1 MLLAGLP
8 EMSVLRRGPAGPRNG
23 PSLTLLAAAIAISIL
38 PTWHVAPAAAPART
52 APGLIV
58 LLVADQMRA
67 DYVDRYQHQWIG
79 GLRRL
84 LDRGARFT
92 EAAYPY
98 LNTVT
103 CAGHA
108 TIGTGRF
115 PSRHGMILNEW
126 WERES
131 GRRRTCTDDPTVT
144 SIAANARALK
154 NGHSAALLLGPT
166 LAEAIAGRGGRVVSI
181 SLKPRSAIMLAG
193 RRGDLVTWFDES
205 GTWATSSAYAPAFPA
220 SALQYVTKHPIES
233 WRGAPWTKLLAPIRY
248 KGSDEGEFEKP
259 GVGWTKVF
267 PHALDGTVDGPGARF
282 YAQWERSPFADS
294 YSADLA
300 IDAVDALALGRD
312 ERTDFLAVSFS
323 VLDRAGHSFGPDS
336 HEVQDVLARLDRT
349 IGRLLSHLDVRV
361 GRGRYA
367 LALTADHGVA
377 PIPEQMKASGGNAG
391 RIITSELGARV
402 NEALKPILGSGQHVA
417 TMLYTDLYFAEG
429 VWTKI
434 AASPYALKAATDA
447 LMAHPGIAHVLRGDS
462 LPSARTDPNPVRRAA
477 ALSYNQ
483 GRSGDLIVIPKANWI
498 TSADATTHG
507 TLHPYNQR
515 VPIIL
520 YGSGV
525 KPGVQ
530 SSPASPADIAP
541 TLARIAAVTLEG
553 TDGRPLI
560 EAIGREET
568 TARRQHVP

>member
-1 MLLAGLP
+1 
-8 EMSVLRRGPAGPRNG
+8 
-23 PSLTLLAAAIAISIL
+23 
-38 PTWHVAPAAAPART
+38 
-52 APGLIV
+52 
-58 LLVADQMRA
+58 
-67 DYVDRYQHQWIG
+67 
-79 GLRRL
+79 
-84 LDRGARFT
+84 
-92 EAAYPY
+92 
-98 LNTVT
+98 
-103 CAGHA
+103 
-108 TIGTGRF
+108 
-115 PSRHGMILNEW
+115 
-126 WERES
+126 
-131 GRRRTCTDDPTVT
+131 
-144 SIAANARALK
+144 
-154 NGHSAALLLGPT
+154 
-166 LAEAIAGRGGRVVSI
+166 
-181 SLKPRSAIMLAG
+181 
-193 RRGDLVTWFDES
+193 
-205 GTWATSSAYAPAFPA
+205 
-220 SALQYVTKHPIES
+220 
-233 WRGAPWTKLLAPIRY
+233 
-248 KGSDEGEFEKP
+248 
-259 GVGWTKVF
+259 
-267 PHALDGTVDGPGARF
+267 
-282 YAQWERSPFADS
+282 
-294 YSADLA
+294 
-300 IDAVDALALGRD
+300 
-312 ERTDFLAVSFS
+312 
-323 VLDRAGHSFGPDS
+323 
-336 HEVQDVLARLDRT
+336 
-349 IGRLLSHLDVRV
+349 V

>member
-1 MLLAGLP
+1 
-8 EMSVLRRGPAGPRNG
+8 
-23 PSLTLLAAAIAISIL
+23 
-38 PTWHVAPAAAPART
+38 
-52 APGLIV
+52 
-58 LLVADQMRA
+58 MRA

-84 LDRGARFT
+84 LDRGARFS

-108 TIGTGRF
+108 TISTGRF

-126 WERES
+126 WERQS
-131 GRRRTCTDDPTVT
+131 GQRRLCTDDATVT
-144 SIAANARALK
+144 PIAANGRALK
-154 NGHSAALLLGPT
+154 NGHSASLLLAPT
-166 LAEAIAGRGGRVVSI
+166 LAEAIAARGGRVVSI

-193 RRGDLVTWFDES
+193 HRGDLVTWFDES
-205 GTWATSSAYAPAFPA
+205 GTWTTSTAYGPAVPAF
-220 SALQYVTKHPIES
+220 ALQYVTKHPVES
-233 WRGAPWTKLLAPIRY
+233 LRGSSWTKLLAPIRY
-248 KGSDEGEFEKP
+248 KGSDEGEFERP

-267 PHALDGTVDGPGARF
+267 PHALDGAADGPGARF
-282 YAQWERSPFADS
+282 YGQWERTPFADA
-294 YSADLA
+294 YAADFAIHA
-300 IDAVDALALGRD
+300 IDALGLGRS

-323 VLDRAGHSFGPDS
+323 VLDRAGHAFGPDS

-377 PIPEQMKASGGNAG
+377 PIPEQMKASGGDAG
-391 RIITSELGARV
+391 RMVSSEVAARV
-402 NEALKPILGSGQHVA
+402 NEALVPIFGPGKHVA

-429 VWTKI
+429 VWPKV
-434 AASPYALKAATDA
+434 AASPKALKAATDA
-447 LMAHPGIAHVLRGDS
+447 LMAHPGIAQVLRGDS
-462 LPSARTDPNPVRRAA
+462 LASARTDPDPVRRAA
-477 ALSYNQ
+477 ALSYHQ
-483 GRSGDLIVIPKANWI
+483 GRSGDLIVIPKMNWI

-530 SSPASPADIAP
+530 SGPATPADVAP
-541 TLARIAAVTLEG
+541 TLARIAAVPFEG
-553 TDGRPLI
+553 TDGRPLV
-560 EAIGREET
+560 EAISREET
-568 TARRQHVP
+568 TARRQHDP